1 MRTKGVGNVSI
12 EELDA
17 TGLAAEIRA
26 GRISAR
32 EAVESAIARIEDAR
46 VLNAVVHE
54 RFEQALE
61 EADRVPAGPL
71 SGVPTLVKDLG
82 IQVAGLA
89 LTNGSRLFA
98 DQVSEVDSHL
108 VTLFR
113 RAGLVI
119 LGSTN
124 TPELGRNGSTE
135 PLLYGPTRNP
145 WHLDYSTGGS
155 SGGAAAAVAA
165 GLVPVAHA
173 NDGGGSIRIPASM
186 CGLVGLKPSRG
197 RISSWPNPTTFSS
210 PQSIG
215 HVVARTVRDSALL
228 LDIGAQ
234 RRVGDGLA
242 GGGENFLQA
251 VTTPPGRLRIGWSTT
266 MVDGSGTDP
275 EVAAAVEAAAQLL
288 SELGHEVVQARPQV
302 DVGMWQRTFVAMMR
316 ADLQGT
322 IRRRLEELGREL
334 REDDLEPFTHVM
346 YRGTVSVEEY
356 NEALRNMAEIGW
368 QAGDYFTSHDL
379 WLSPTIG
386 ARVPRLGVLDT
397 RDAEAMM
404 THAPAISRFTSLF
417 NMTGQPGISV
427 PFGFD
432 ENGLPIGIQLVADT
446 GGEARLL
453 SVAAQ
458 IEQARP
464 WPQIVPDRS
473 FR

>member
-1 MRTKGVGNVSI
+1 MSI

-17 TGLAAEIRA
+17 TALAAEIRA

-32 EAVESAIARIEDAR
+32 EAVEGAIERIEGAR
-46 VLNAVVHE
+46 ELNAVVHE
-54 RFEQALE
+54 RFDQALAE
-61 EADRVPAGPL
+61 VDDLPEGPL
-71 SGVPTLVKDLG
+71 TGVPTLVKDLG
-82 IQVAGLA
+82 IQVAGLP

-98 DQVSEVDSHL
+98 EQVSEVDSHL

-145 WHLDYSTGGS
+145 WNQNYSTGGS
-155 SGGAAAAVAA
+155 SGGSAAAVAA

-173 NDGGGSIRIPASM
+173 NDGGGSIRLPASM

-197 RISSWPNPTTFSS
+197 RVSSWPSPSVFSS
-210 PQSIG
+210 PHSIG
-215 HVVARTVRDSALL
+215 LAVTRTVRDSALL
-228 LDIGAQ
+228 LNIASQ
-234 RRVGDGLA
+234 RRPGDGL
-242 GGGENFLQA
+242 GGGPEDFLA
-251 VTTPPGRLRIGWSTT
+251 AASTPPGKLRIGWSTT

-275 EVAAAVEAAAQLL
+275 EVAAAVEQAAQLL
-288 SELGHEVVQARPQV
+288 TELGHEVTEARPKV
-302 DVGMWQRTFVAMMR
+302 DVAMWQRTFVAMMR
-316 ADLQGT
+316 ADLQGN
-322 IRRRLEELGREL
+322 IRRRLDALGREL
-334 REDDLEPFTHVM
+334 REDDLEPFTHQM
-346 YRGTVSVEEY
+346 YRGKVTMEQY
-356 NEALRNMAEIGW
+356 QDALRDSAEIGW
-368 QAGDYFTSHDL
+368 QAGEYFNDYDL
-379 WLSPTIG
+379 WLSPTVG
-386 ARVPRLGVLDT
+386 ARVPELGVLDT
-397 RDAEAMM
+397 RDPEAMM
-404 THAPAISRFTSLF
+404 AHAPAISRFTSLF

-432 ENGLPIGIQLVADT
+432 DNGLPIGIQLVADT
-446 GGEARLL
+446 GGEGRLL

-464 WPQIVPDRS
+464 WPQIVTDRS

>member
-1 MRTKGVGNVSI
+1 M

-26 GRISAR
+26 GRLSAR
-32 EAVESAIARIEDAR
+32 EAVADAIARIEDAR
-46 VLNAVVHE
+46 ELNAVVHE
-54 RFEQALE
+54 RFEQALA
-61 EADRVPAGPL
+61 EADDVPAGPL
-71 SGVPTLVKDLG
+71 AGVPTLVKDLG
-82 IQVAGLA
+82 IQVAGLP

-98 DQVSEVDSHL
+98 EQVSDVDSHL
-108 VTLFR
+108 VTLLR

-145 WHLDYSTGGS
+145 WNTEYSTGGS
-155 SGGAAAAVAA
+155 SGGSAAAVAA

-173 NDGGGSIRIPASM
+173 TDGGGSIRIPASM

-197 RISSWPNPTTFSS
+197 RVSSWPSPSTHSS
-210 PQSIG
+210 PLNIG
-215 HVVARTVRDSALL
+215 HVVTRSVRDSALL
-228 LDIGAQ
+228 LNIAAQ
-234 RRVGDGLA
+234 RRPGDGLN
-242 GGGENFLQA
+242 GGPEDFVA
-251 VTTPPGRLRIGWSTT
+251 AATKRPGKLRIGWSTT

-275 EVAAAVEAAAQLL
+275 EVATAVAAAAQLL
-288 SELGHEVVQARPQV
+288 TELGHEVVEARPEI
-302 DVGMWQRTFVAMMR
+302 DVAKWQRAFVAMMR
-316 ADLQGT
+316 ADLQGNV
-322 IRRRLEELGREL
+322 RRRLAELGREL
-334 REDDLEPFTHVM
+334 RDDDLEPATHVM
-346 YRGTVSVEEY
+346 YRGTVSAEDY
-356 NEALRNMAEIGW
+356 NEALRSVAELGW
-368 QAGDYFTSHDL
+368 QVGDYFASHDL

-386 ARVPRLGVLDT
+386 ARVPKLGVLDT
-397 RDAEAMM
+397 RDTEAMM

-432 ENGLPIGIQLVADT
+432 DNGLPMGIQLVADT
-446 GGEARLL
+446 GGEGRLL

-458 IEQARP
+458 IEQAKP
-464 WPQIVPDRS
+464 WPLTVTDQI